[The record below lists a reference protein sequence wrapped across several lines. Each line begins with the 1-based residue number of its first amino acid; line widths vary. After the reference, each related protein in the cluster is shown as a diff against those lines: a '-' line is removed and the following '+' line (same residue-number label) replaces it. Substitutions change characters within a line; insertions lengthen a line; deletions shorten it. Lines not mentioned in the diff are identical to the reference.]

1 MHQELVP
8 WCVQRKERL
17 VHMAVSAFI
26 ECAGAIRL
34 RRRASGP
41 RLAPP
46 SGQRDSPMSENKYR
60 VVFEG
65 SLLIEGSE
73 HEARQLLSA
82 LFRRHPD
89 DVGQLLDGR
98 ARVVANKVTRAKAE
112 EYLALLR
119 RAGIAGRVLR
129 ADET

>member
-1 MHQELVP
+1 
-8 WCVQRKERL
+8 
-17 VHMAVSAFI
+17 
-26 ECAGAIRL
+26 
-34 RRRASGP
+34 
-41 RLAPP
+41 
-46 SGQRDSPMSENKYR
+46 MSETRYR

-65 SLLIEGSE
+65 TLLIDGPQ
-73 HEARQLLSA
+73 HEARQFLSA

-89 DVGQLLDGR
+89 DVGQLLDGQS
-98 ARVVANKVTRAKAE
+98 RVVANKVTRQKAE

>member
-1 MHQELVP
+1 MEVP
-8 WCVQRKERL
+8 GPWYVPRKERPP
-17 VHMAVSAFI
+17 HRAVSAFI
-26 ECAGAIRL
+26 GRSQCHSSAQAGKWSKACTSFGKR
-34 RRRASGP
+34 G
-41 RLAPP
+41 
-46 SGQRDSPMSENKYR
+46 GPMSENKYH
-60 VVFEG
+60 VVLEG
-65 SLLIEGSE
+65 SLLIDGSE

-89 DVGQLLDGR
+89 DVGQFLDGR
-98 ARVVANKVTRAKAE
+98 ARVVANKVTRKKAE